1 MKKPFKIGLI
11 AVFLLGLA
19 GLAVGLYMFNLGQKN
34 LHKIKPDYKITAVD
48 LLKEF
53 ANNESAAS
61 EKYVDKIL
69 EVSGSIL
76 QVKTV
81 EGKARSIIL
90 DTGNQLSSV
99 ICDLAEA
106 INPDDIDASLP
117 ISIRGELS
125 GFLMDVL
132 LNNCVIVK

>member
-1 MKKPFKIGLI
+1 MKKPLKIGLI
-11 AVFLLGLA
+11 TVFLLGLA
-19 GLAVGLYMFNLGQKN
+19 GLVVGLYMFNLGQKN

-69 EVSGSIL
+69 EVSGSVL

-81 EGKARSIIL
+81 EGKAKSIIL

-99 ICDLAEA
+99 ICDLAEEL
-106 INPDDIDASLP
+106 NPDDIDASVP
-117 ISIRGELS
+117 ILIRGELS